1 MRFFKRKLAIVLALL
16 LVLPIIPARAEET
29 GMMTGALAELDIAHE
44 DTAAGTDVAGLE
56 KTVSGNDAA
65 ANVPLTEQPKDWY
78 TENGTDAAAEA
89 ETSAEA
95 GMQCGYSRSKCLA
108 RRINRC

>member
-65 ANVPLTEQPKDWY
+65 ANVPLTEQPK
-78 TENGTDAAAEA
+78 ENQPLLMQFFSIREIECGK
-89 ETSAEA
+89 SA
-95 GMQCGYSRSKCLA
+95 
-108 RRINRC
+108 

>member
-1 MRFFKRKLAIVLALL
+1 
-16 LVLPIIPARAEET
+16 
-29 GMMTGALAELDIAHE
+29 MMTGALAELDIAHE

-95 GMQCGYSRSKCLA
+95 GMQPGVEGESTA
-108 RRINRC
+108 ADAVFFNTGNRVWKIGIATVSGNDV